1 MSKVDVKVVLLGMA
15 DVGKTC
21 LVERFL
27 NGTWNQ
33 NTTAVRTSIFIAY
46 FCPANASKYFSN
58 FSQIRFLLY

>member
-27 NGTWNQ
+27 NGTWNN
-33 NTTAVRTSIFIAY
+33 NTTAVNI
-46 FCPANASKYFSN
+46 K
-58 FSQIRFLLY
+58 